1 MARMKCRH
9 IKGNGEPCQ
18 SFALADSGLCVS
30 HDPARR
36 EAQRDESRRG
46 GESRSAARR
55 ATRAWAMTGEQVRQ
69 EDLPAILRACLLDVR
84 LGKIEASVAAAI
96 ATLART
102 SVSLTAEIE
111 LVQRIAAL
119 ERAAGANH
127 PGTNIRRIG

>member
-1 MARMKCRH
+1 
-9 IKGNGEPCQ
+9 
-18 SFALADSGLCVS
+18 
-30 HDPARR
+30 
-36 EAQRDESRRG
+36 
-46 GESRSAARR
+46 
-55 ATRAWAMTGEQVRQ
+55 MTGEQVRQ

-84 LGKIEASVAAAI
+84 LGKIEPSVAAAI